1 MEALI
6 RTIRWVKL
14 IYRDAHENDKEGI
27 YNAKNAYKYERV
39 GLYKRMALI

>member
-6 RTIRWVKL
+6 RTIRWVEL
-14 IYRDAHENDKEGI
+14 VYGSAHKNDKVGI